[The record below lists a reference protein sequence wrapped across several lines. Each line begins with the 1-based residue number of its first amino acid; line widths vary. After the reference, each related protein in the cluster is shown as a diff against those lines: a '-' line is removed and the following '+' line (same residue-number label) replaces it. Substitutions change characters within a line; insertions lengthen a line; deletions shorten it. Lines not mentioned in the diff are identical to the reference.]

1 MLTIKCSVG
10 IEEKQILDNVSLT
23 VRPGTIHVVMGPNGA
38 GKSTL
43 AHAVMGDE
51 RYTVEGSI
59 VMDGVELISMPMD
72 ERARNGLFL
81 SFQYPAEIPGLSM
94 KKFLRA
100 AYKSVHGDISVMD
113 FKKLYDAASKELDV
127 HTKYV
132 NDGASGGQKK
142 RNEMLQLKV
151 LQPKYALLDETDSG
165 LDVDALKV
173 VANTVKQAVN
183 NGCGVLLVTHY
194 LKFLEY
200 LQPDDVTVIVNGKVA
215 EQGGIELA
223 HKIEAEGYSGY
234 Q

>member
-1 MLTIKCSVG
+1 
-10 IEEKQILDNVSLT
+10 
-23 VRPGTIHVVMGPNGA
+23 
-38 GKSTL
+38 
-43 AHAVMGDE
+43 
-51 RYTVEGSI
+51 
-59 VMDGVELISMPMD
+59 
-72 ERARNGLFL
+72 
-81 SFQYPAEIPGLSM
+81 
-94 KKFLRA
+94 
-100 AYKSVHGDISVMD
+100 
-113 FKKLYDAASKELDV
+113 LYDAASKELDV

-142 RNEMLQLKV
+142 RNEMLQLRV

>member
-59 VMDGVELISMPMD
+59 VMDGTELISMPMD

-94 KKFLRA
+94 KKFCALR
-100 AYKSVHGDISVMD
+100 
-113 FKKLYDAASKELDV
+113 
-127 HTKYV
+127 TKV
-132 NDGASGGQKK
+132 
-142 RNEMLQLKV
+142 
-151 LQPKYALLDETDSG
+151 
-165 LDVDALKV
+165 
-173 VANTVKQAVN
+173 
-183 NGCGVLLVTHY
+183 C
-194 LKFLEY
+194 
-200 LQPDDVTVIVNGKVA
+200 TVISA
-215 EQGGIELA
+215 
-223 HKIEAEGYSGY
+223 
-234 Q
+234 

>member
-1 MLTIKCSVG
+1 M
-10 IEEKQILDNVSLT
+10 
-23 VRPGTIHVVMGPNGA
+23 
-38 GKSTL
+38 
-43 AHAVMGDE
+43 
-51 RYTVEGSI
+51 
-59 VMDGVELISMPMD
+59 
-72 ERARNGLFL
+72 
-81 SFQYPAEIPGLSM
+81 
-94 KKFLRA
+94 
-100 AYKSVHGDISVMD
+100 HGDISVMD

-200 LQPDDVTVIVNGKVA
+200 LQPDDVTVIGECGKV
-215 EQGGIELA
+215 EQAVLSLHTKLKRRGTVAISKSDCVEVFQNYVDPELGIDVWTLGLIYEYEVKGDNVDVKMTFTTPLCPFGPQMVEELEMELN
-223 HKIEAEGYSGY
+223 KKVPRRSRSR
-234 Q
+234 

>member
-1 MLTIKCSVG
+1 MLTINCSVSV
-10 IEEKQILDNVSLT
+10 KDKKILDNVSLS
-23 VRPGTIHVVMGPNGA
+23 VKPGTIHVVMGPNGA

-43 AHAVMGDE
+43 SHAVMGDD

-59 VMDGVELISMPMD
+59 KMDGDELTSLPMD
-72 ERARNGLFL
+72 ERARKGLFM
-81 SFQYPAEIPGLSM
+81 SFQYPVEIPGLSM

-100 AYKSVHGDISVMD
+100 AYKSVHGDITVMD
-113 FKKLYDAASKELDV
+113 FKKVYDAASKNLGV

-151 LQPKYALLDETDSG
+151 LNPKYALLDETDSG

-173 VANTVKQAVN
+173 VAQTVKDAVQD
-183 NGCGVLLVTHY
+183 GCGVLLVTHY

-200 LQPDDVTVIVNGKVA
+200 LQPDDVTVIVNGKVV
-215 EQGGIELA
+215 EQGDIKLA
-223 HKIEAEGYSGY
+223 QKIEVEGYSGY
-234 Q
+234 

>member
-1 MLTIKCSVG
+1 MLTINCSVSV
-10 IEEKQILDNVSLT
+10 KDKKILDNVSLS
-23 VRPGTIHVVMGPNGA
+23 VKPGTIHVVMGPNGA

-43 AHAVMGDE
+43 SHAVMGDD

-59 VMDGVELISMPMD
+59 KMDGDELTSLPMD
-72 ERARNGLFL
+72 ERARKGLFM
-81 SFQYPAEIPGLSM
+81 SFQYPVEIPGLSM

-100 AYKSVHGDISVMD
+100 AYKSVHGDITVMD
-113 FKKLYDAASKELDV
+113 FKKVYDTASKSLGV

-151 LQPKYALLDETDSG
+151 LNPKYALLDETDSG

-173 VANTVKQAVN
+173 VAQTVKDAVRD
-183 NGCGVLLVTHY
+183 GCGVLLVTHY

-200 LQPDDVTVIVNGKVA
+200 LQPDDVTVIVNGRVV
-215 EQGGIELA
+215 EQGDIKLA
-223 HKIEAEGYSGY
+223 QKIEVEGYSGY
-234 Q
+234 